1 MKTITLTTKE
11 LFFNFYN
18 STGDM
23 LWSDRSDAFIN
34 IHQEMFVTQI
44 KALAFENMEEIRTM
58 FKEGYTCMLVNDMI
72 AIDPHFTSVTDGVD
86 KDEVEIRVINRDGEL
101 IGVVIESEINY

>member
-18 STGDM
+18 FTGDM
-23 LWSDRSDAFIN
+23 LWSDGSEAFT
-34 IHQEMFVTQI
+34 HGETFTTQL

-58 FKEGYTCMLVNDMI
+58 FKEGYTSMLVSDMN

-86 KDEVEIRVINRDGEL
+86 KEEVEIRVINREGKL
-101 IGVVIESEINY
+101 LGVVIESEINY